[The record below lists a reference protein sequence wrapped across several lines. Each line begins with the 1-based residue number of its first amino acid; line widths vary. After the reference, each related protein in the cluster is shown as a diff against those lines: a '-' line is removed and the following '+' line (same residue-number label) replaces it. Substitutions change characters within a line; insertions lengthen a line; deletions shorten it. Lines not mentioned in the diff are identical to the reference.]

1 MFWGQVDK
9 TSVCPIKFDNITEC
23 KVVCIMPPP
32 PKKDTPDFN
41 HKTLKD
47 LEKVLNIR
55 N

>member
-1 MFWGQVDK
+1 MLEGEMGLQFGFPQYNAP
-9 TSVCPIKFDNITEC
+9 S
-23 KVVCIMPPP
+23 
-32 PKKDTPDFN
+32 KKDTPDFN